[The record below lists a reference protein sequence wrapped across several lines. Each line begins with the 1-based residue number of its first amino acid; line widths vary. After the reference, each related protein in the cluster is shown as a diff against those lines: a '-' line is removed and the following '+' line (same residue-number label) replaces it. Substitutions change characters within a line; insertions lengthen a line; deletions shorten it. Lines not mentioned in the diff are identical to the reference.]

1 LKQAKFSDQ
10 DNRLQNWFHARSP
23 FLKTKLQA
31 LADCDGLGTGRQLL
45 IFALATIA
53 LLSRRP
59 SLLTHAQ
66 FYAEDGT
73 FWFAQAYNLGW
84 LHSLL
89 LPQAGYFNTMPRLAA
104 GLALMVPLQRA
115 PLVMAIVGL
124 LIQALPVPILLSS
137 RLRGWAPLPTRL
149 LLAATYVAMPNTR
162 EILIVATNTQWHLAL
177 AALLLAL
184 AESPQTWL
192 GCISDIAVVL
202 AAAFSGPF
210 CILLAPIALLFWW
223 LRRRRWSLVIS
234 ALVSLVA
241 CIQIGLLLHNSVRV
255 HTVLGVRLDPLL
267 RMLGGNIVAGA
278 LFGSYAFAS
287 KLPMILLVAAAF
299 VGMSIYFYCLRFANL
314 EWKLFLIY
322 CAALFAAS
330 LTSPLVGGSKPL
342 WDLLVGAVS
351 ARYWFFPMLA
361 FVWSSVWCVV
371 YGRDRLFK
379 IAGVCIVLCMTFGVV
394 HDWRYRALT
403 DDHFV
408 ESVQRMGDAKPGD
421 HVFFQIVPEGW
432 TMELVKKGS
441 QGTAESAPASAQ

>member
-1 LKQAKFSDQ
+1 LKRAKFSDQ
-10 DNRLQNWFHARSP
+10 DNRLQNWFQPRSLS
-23 FLKTKLQA
+23 LKTKLQA
-31 LADCDGLGTGRQLL
+31 LTDCDGLGTGGQLL
-45 IFALATIA
+45 SFALATIA
-53 LLSRRP
+53 LFSRRP

-66 FYAEDGT
+66 FYAEDGM
-73 FWFAQAYNLGW
+73 FWFSQAYNLGW

-104 GLALMVPLQRA
+104 GLALLVPLERA

-124 LIQALPVPILLSS
+124 LVQALPVPIVLSP
-137 RLRGWAPLPTRL
+137 RMRNWAALPTRL
-149 LLAATYVAMPNTR
+149 LLAAVYVAMPNTR

-184 AESPQTWL
+184 ASSPRTWL
-192 GCISDIAVVL
+192 GRLFDVAVVL

-210 CILLAPIALLFWW
+210 CILLAPIALIFWW
-223 LRRRRWSLVIS
+223 LRRQRWSLVIS
-234 ALVSLVA
+234 ILVSLVA
-241 CIQIGLLLHNSVRV
+241 CIQIGLLLHNTVRV

-267 RMLGGNIVAGA
+267 RMVGGNIVAGA

-287 KLPMILLVAAAF
+287 KLPMLQLVAAAIM
-299 VGMSIYFYCLRFANL
+299 GMSVYFYCLRFANL

-322 CAALFAAS
+322 CVALFAAS
-330 LTSPLVGGSKPL
+330 LSSPLIGGSKPL

-361 FVWSSVWCVV
+361 FVWSAVWCVM

-379 IAGVCIVLCMTFGVV
+379 IAGACIVLCMTFGVV
-394 HDWRYRALT
+394 HDWKYRALT

-408 ESVQRMGDAKPGD
+408 ESVQRMRDAKPGD
-421 HVFFQIVPEGW
+421 HVVFPIVPEGW
-432 TMELVKKGS
+432 MMELVKKGS
-441 QGTAESAPASAQ
+441 QGTAGAAPPSAQ